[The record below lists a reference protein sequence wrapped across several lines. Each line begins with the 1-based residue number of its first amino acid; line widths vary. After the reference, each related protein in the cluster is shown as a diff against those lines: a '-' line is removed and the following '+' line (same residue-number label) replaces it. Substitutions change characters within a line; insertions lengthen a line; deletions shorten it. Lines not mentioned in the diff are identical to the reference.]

1 MKAKMLGWK
10 GRVVEKDGRRIR
22 SVGCAKGLGERSV
35 QSRVLGKAGRS
46 KKYVVSPICLSS
58 EGGVG
63 MAELGTEW
71 AREKSSKL

>member
-1 MKAKMLGWK
+1 MVEGLDRSAAL
-10 GRVVEKDGRRIR
+10 RV
-22 SVGCAKGLGERSV
+22 LGEGSV
-35 QSRVLGKAGRS
+35 QSRVLGKARRS
-46 KKYVVSPICLSS
+46 KKFVVSPICLSS